1 MSYEPPDAP
10 FEADL
15 VEVADTEP
23 VRHGH
28 VSVLAA
34 GARRPSRAHRWWAV
48 PLAVV
53 GVLVAVAPLVL
64 SFVPSS
70 AAVTK
75 TRCTAYDTS
84 VNPPVCTAKVDEAI
98 EYALVPAD
106 AEQVEPRLSI
116 NGATTYDTKG
126 RIYFVTITEP
136 KISLLDWLVT
146 RDDAA
151 ARFLSHHDK
160 YGDQTAQQ
168 LTQSGQQQMRS
179 AKDNA
184 VYVALKAA
192 GYPVELQPGD
202 VTVDFLLCLKANAAG
217 TECEQFSPAD
227 KVLDPGDHLTAVN
240 GTPLKTV
247 DDLPP
252 ILKGIAPGTLVEVEF
267 TRNGTAMKGT
277 IETIAAPNEQ
287 TQRTIIGFRP
297 IDTTTVKLPEG
308 ISVEINTDLIGG
320 PSAGL
325 AFTLTLIDQLTEG
338 DLMGGKKVAV
348 TGTIDLNGNVGA
360 IGGLN
365 SKASAVQ
372 QVGVKYFLVPAAQ
385 DQQGWPDTVA
395 AARKVVGNDVQII
408 PVATLQEALDALVR
422 IGGDPVK
429 LATLPST

>member
-1 MSYEPPDAP
+1 MSYEPPDTP
-10 FEADL
+10 FEAAPEEL
-15 VEVADTEP
+15 ADTEP

-34 GARRPSRAHRWWAV
+34 GARRPSRMHRWWAV

-70 AAVTK
+70 AAVNK
-75 TRCTAYDTS
+75 SRCTAYDTS

-126 RIYFVTITEP
+126 RIYFVTITQP

-160 YGDQTAQQ
+160 YGDRTAQQ

-184 VYVALKAA
+184 MFVALKAA
-192 GYPVELQPGD
+192 GYPVELVPGD
-202 VTVDFLLCLKANAAG
+202 VVIDFMLCLKANATG
-217 TECEQFSPAD
+217 TKCEQYSPAD
-227 KVLDPGDHLTAVN
+227 ELLDPGDKLTAVD
-240 GTPLKTV
+240 GKPVKTA
-247 DDLPP
+247 DDLGP
-252 ILKGIAPGTLVEVEF
+252 ILKPIAPGTKIDVEF
-267 TRNGTAMKGT
+267 TRGSEAMKGQ
-277 IETIAAPNEQ
+277 IETIVAPGEDPP
-287 TQRTIIGFRP
+287 RTIIGFRP
-297 IDTTTVKLPEG
+297 IDTTTVKLPTG
-308 ISVEINTDLIGG
+308 INVSIDTDLIGG

-325 AFTLTLIDQLTEG
+325 AFTLTLIDRLTEG

-348 TGTIDLNGNVGA
+348 TGTIDLDGNVGA

-365 SKASAVQ
+365 SKASAVK
-372 QVGVKYFLVPAAQ
+372 QVGVKYFLVPTNQGMDGPDGIAQ
-385 DQQGWPDTVA
+385 
-395 AARKVVGNDVQII
+395 ARKVVGSDVEII
-408 PVATLQEALDALVR
+408 PVATLQEALAALQR

-429 LATLPST
+429 LVDLPSA